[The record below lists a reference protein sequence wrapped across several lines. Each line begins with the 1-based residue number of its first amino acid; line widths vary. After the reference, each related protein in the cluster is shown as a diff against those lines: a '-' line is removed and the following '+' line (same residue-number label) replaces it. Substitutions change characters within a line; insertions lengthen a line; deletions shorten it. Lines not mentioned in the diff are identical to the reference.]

1 MKDLNKIKNKYAG
14 FDTSNEKHCLYQIGK
29 YAHYIDFISNPS
41 EAVQMAAV
49 RKESY
54 AIQFIKYPTE
64 AVQLY
69 CVRDSGALIRH
80 IKEPTGEA
88 VIEAVKQHK
97 QFIRYIDIDRLSE
110 ETRDTLMGLL

>member
-1 MKDLNKIKNKYAG
+1 
-14 FDTSNEKHCLYQIGK
+14 
-29 YAHYIDFISNPS
+29 
-41 EAVQMAAV
+41 MAAV

-69 CVRDSGALIRH
+69 CVRDSGALISH

-88 VIEAVKQHK
+88 VIEAVRQNK
-97 QFIRYIDIDRLSE
+97 QFIRSIDIDRLSE